1 MESTQDYSTLL
12 ILLGGL
18 SGIALYAEAARVGLR
33 DKGYAIPVWVIGLNF
48 SWAVIH
54 TLLVGKIEGASL
66 PVLIVAVR
74 IALDIV
80 VLYTWFKFG
89 GRHFPENPG
98 EGWFVPWS
106 LLVIVVA
113 FILHS
118 AVIMQFGI
126 SPGLAYT
133 AVMQNFVMSLLV
145 IAMLARRKR
154 QKAQSMIIAVA
165 KLSGSLALTIL
176 YGVLGAEALDGPNNL
191 LLVIGSLS
199 CLFDLIYIALLSQA
213 KPYEKREKEL
223 ATIVQQN
230 MTGGEFDAFR
240 S

>member
-18 SGIALYAEAARVGLR
+18 SGIVLYAEAVRVGLR
-33 DKGYAIPVWVIGLNF
+33 DKSYAIPFWAVALNF
-48 SWAVIH
+48 SWAVMH
-54 TLLVGKIEGASL
+54 TFFTGKIEGASL
-66 PVLIVAVR
+66 PVVI
-74 IALDIV
+74 IAARLVLDIA

-89 GRHFPENPG
+89 PRHFPENPG
-98 EGWFVPWS
+98 ERWFVPWS
-106 LLVIVVA
+106 LLVIVVSFVLPGA
-113 FILHS
+113 F
-118 AVIMQFGI
+118 IMQFGDY
-126 SPGLAYT
+126 PGLACT
-133 AVMQNFVMSLLV
+133 AFMQNLAMSLLF

-154 QKAQSMIIAVA
+154 RKAQSMIIAVA
-165 KLSGSLALTIL
+165 KLTGSLSMTTLC
-176 YGVLGAEALDGPNNL
+176 GVIGLEALDGPNNL

-213 KPYEKREKEL
+213 KPYGKRGKEQ